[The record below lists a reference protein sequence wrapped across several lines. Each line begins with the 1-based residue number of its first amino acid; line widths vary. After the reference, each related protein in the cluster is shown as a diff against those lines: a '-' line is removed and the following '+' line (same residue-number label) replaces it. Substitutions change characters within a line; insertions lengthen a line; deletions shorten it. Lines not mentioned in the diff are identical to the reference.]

1 VILQPSGM
9 VVPGAGRRVFAAWD
23 AVHVEPTEVGLEVQ
37 AIRGDGTVSAD
48 VPDFWAAVAVIELH
62 ARLGFLQPAAVAFH
76 ATLDDEG
83 VAVVGE
89 VQAI

>member
-1 VILQPSGM
+1 M
-9 VVPGAGRRVFAAWD
+9 
-23 AVHVEPTEVGLEVQ
+23 HVEPTEVGLEVQ
-37 AIRGDGTVSAD
+37 ALRGGGTVPAE

-89 VQAI
+89 VEAL